1 MDFAAIRTTSDEIRI
16 DSMAKKLSSSFPTC
30 TNYAWIEPERCDED
44 YKQTKGK
51 SSSKPQ
57 QSDSRA
63 PSRRSLNRARRCPRA
78 TSTSPM
84 TSGTY
89 SATSR
94 PPKSD
99 QNLTTPCLCIQAR
112 NKGSAPRNE
121 VQEAPSPRSGSHARS
136 DYIRSNARSDS
147 GNTSPS
153 GTD

>member
-1 MDFAAIRTTSDEIRI
+1 
-16 DSMAKKLSSSFPTC
+16 MAKKFSSSFLTC
-30 TNYAWIEPERCDED
+30 TNYAWNRTGA
-44 YKQTKGK
+44 TKITN
-51 SSSKPQ
+51 
-57 QSDSRA
+57 
-63 PSRRSLNRARRCPRA
+63 RRKENQARNHNNRTPGRPHAGPWTRARRCPRA